1 MGDELLGVDFH
12 GHNSSF
18 QIDPQMLGKNQK
30 IVYSL
35 RMKEASQP
43 SATKTLLIL
52 GGARSGKS
60 SYAQKLAEESGL
72 KPLLI
77 ATAIGFDHEMRVR
90 IENHKAQR
98 DKNWDLI
105 EEPTDLKKALVSGAK
120 PGRIILVDCTTLW
133 LNNLMMEEK
142 DASAAISEL
151 AETIKK
157 LPVPV
162 IIVSNEVGQ
171 GIVPDNPLAREF
183 CDNQGK
189 LNQKLASVCQVVVQM
204 SAGLPI
210 QLKPHKG
217 PDLSF

>member
-1 MGDELLGVDFH
+1 MTAAPKTG
-12 GHNSSF
+12 
-18 QIDPQMLGKNQK
+18 
-30 IVYSL
+30 
-35 RMKEASQP
+35 
-43 SATKTLLIL
+43 ATKTLLVL

-77 ATAIGFDHEMRVR
+77 ATAIGFDREMRVR

-98 DKNWDLI
+98 NENWDLI
-105 EEPTDLKKALVSGAK
+105 EEPTDLKKALVSSAK
-120 PGRIILVDCTTLW
+120 PGRLILVDCATLW

-142 DASAAISEL
+142 DAGAAIAEL
-151 AETIKK
+151 ADTIRK
-157 LPVPV
+157 LSCPV
-162 IIVSNEVGQ
+162 IFVSNEVGQ

-183 CDNQGK
+183 CDNLGK
-189 LNQKLASVCQVVVQM
+189 LNQKLASVCDVVVQM

-217 PDLSF
+217 PDLRF